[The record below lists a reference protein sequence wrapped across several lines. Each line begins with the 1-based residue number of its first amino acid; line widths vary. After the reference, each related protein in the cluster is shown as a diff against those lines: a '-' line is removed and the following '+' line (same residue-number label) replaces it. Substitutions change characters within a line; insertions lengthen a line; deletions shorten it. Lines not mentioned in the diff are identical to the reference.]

1 MTCTEFLA
9 QMTDYF
15 DGQVEPELLSEIQ
28 SHLCEC
34 HHCEILVDTTR
45 QTIRVYRDHQVYD
58 LTEDVRERT
67 VQRILA
73 ACTGRK
79 SVSVSGQR

>member
-45 QTIRVYRDHQVYD
+45 QTIHVYKNHQVYD
-58 LTEDVRERT
+58 LTDEVRERT

-79 SVSVSGQR
+79 SVSASGQR

>member
-15 DGQVEPELLSEIQ
+15 DGDVEPQLLEEIQ

-34 HHCEILVDTTR
+34 HHCEILVDTT
-45 QTIRVYRDHQVYD
+45 QKTIRVYRDHQVYD
-58 LTEDVRERT
+58 LTDEVRERN
-67 VQRILA
+67 VARIMA
-73 ACTGRK
+73 ACLTHRA
-79 SVSVSGQR
+79 

>member
-15 DGQVEPELLSEIQ
+15 DGEVQPELLAEIQ
-28 SHLCEC
+28 SHLGEC

-45 QTIRVYRDHQVYD
+45 QTIKVYRDHQVYE
-58 LTEDVRERT
+58 LTDEVRERT
-67 VQRILA
+67 VARIMA
-73 ACTGRK
+73 ACTERR
-79 SVSVSGQR
+79 S

>member
-15 DGQVEPELLSEIQ
+15 DGDVEPNLLAEIQ
-28 SHLCEC
+28 SHLGEC

-45 QTIRVYRDHQVYD
+45 QTIRVYRDHQVYE
-58 LTEDVRERT
+58 LTEEVRERT
-67 VQRILA
+67 VARIMA
-73 ACTGRK
+73 ACVER
-79 SVSVSGQR
+79 R

>member
-15 DGQVEPELLSEIQ
+15 DGEVQPELLAEIQ
-28 SHLCEC
+28 SHLGEC

-45 QTIRVYRDHQVYD
+45 QTIRVYRDHQLYE
-58 LTEDVRERT
+58 LTDEVRERT
-67 VQRILA
+67 VARIMA
-73 ACTGRK
+73 ACVERH
-79 SVSVSGQR
+79 

>member
-15 DGQVEPELLSEIQ
+15 DGEVHPELLAEIQ
-28 SHLCEC
+28 SHLGEC

-45 QTIRVYRDHQVYD
+45 QTIRVYRDHQLYE
-58 LTEDVRERT
+58 LTDDVRERT
-67 VQRILA
+67 VARIMA
-73 ACTGRK
+73 ACVERH
-79 SVSVSGQR
+79 

>member
-15 DGQVEPELLSEIQ
+15 DGGVEPELLQEIQ

-45 QTIRVYRDHQVYD
+45 KTIKVYRDHQMYE
-58 LTEDVRERT
+58 LTEEVRERT
-67 VQRILA
+67 VARIMQ
-73 ACTGRK
+73 ACAK
-79 SVSVSGQR
+79 Q

>member
-15 DGQVEPELLSEIQ
+15 DGDVEPHLMAEIQ
-28 SHLCEC
+28 AHLGEC

-45 QTIRVYRDHQVYD
+45 QTIRVYRDHQVFE
-58 LTEDVRERT
+58 LTDEVRERT
-67 VQRILA
+67 VARIMA
-73 ACTGRK
+73 ACET
-79 SVSVSGQR
+79 QRH

>member
-15 DGQVEPELLSEIQ
+15 DGEIEPQLLAEIQ
-28 SHLCEC
+28 AHLCEC

-45 QTIRVYRDHQVYD
+45 KTIQIYRDHKVYE
-58 LTEDVRERT
+58 LTEEVRERS
-67 VQRILA
+67 VARIMA
-73 ACTGRK
+73 ACVQQPR
-79 SVSVSGQR
+79 

>member
-15 DGQVEPELLSEIQ
+15 DGEVQPELLAEIK
-28 SHLCEC
+28 SHLGEC

-45 QTIRVYRDHQVYD
+45 QTIRVYRDHQLYD
-58 LTEDVRERT
+58 LTDEVSERT
-67 VQRILA
+67 VARIMA
-73 ACTGRK
+73 ACVDEK
-79 SVSVSGQR
+79 

>member
-15 DGQVEPELLSEIQ
+15 DGQVEPELLTEIQ

-45 QTIRVYRDHQVYD
+45 QTIHVYKNHQVYD
-58 LTEDVRERT
+58 LTDEVRERT

-79 SVSVSGQR
+79 SISASGQR

>member
-45 QTIRVYRDHQVYD
+45 QTIHVYKNHQVYD
-58 LTEDVRERT
+58 LTDEVRERT

-79 SVSVSGQR
+79 PISASGQR

>member
-1 MTCTEFLA
+1 VTCTEFLA

-15 DGQVEPELLSEIQ
+15 DGEVEPQLLEEIQ

-45 QTIRVYRDHQVYD
+45 KTIRVYRDHQFYD
-58 LTEDVRERT
+58 LTDEVREQT
-67 VQRILA
+67 VTRIMA
-73 ACTGRK
+73 ACTK
-79 SVSVSGQR
+79 PQSLN

>member
-15 DGQVEPELLSEIQ
+15 DGEVQPELLAEIQ
-28 SHLCEC
+28 SHLGEC

-45 QTIRVYRDHQVYD
+45 QTIRVYRDHQLYE
-58 LTEDVRERT
+58 LTDEVRERT
-67 VQRILA
+67 VARIMA
-73 ACTGRK
+73 ACAER
-79 SVSVSGQR
+79 R

>member
-15 DGQVEPELLSEIQ
+15 DGDFEPQLLEEIQ

-45 QTIRVYRDHQVYD
+45 KTIRVYRDHQVYD
-58 LTEDVRERT
+58 LTDEVRERT
-67 VQRILA
+67 VARIMA
-73 ACTGRK
+73 ACTGPRA
-79 SVSVSGQR
+79 

>member
-15 DGQVEPELLSEIQ
+15 DGEVQPELLAEIQ
-28 SHLCEC
+28 SHLGEC

-45 QTIRVYRDHQVYD
+45 QTIRVYRDHKMYE
-58 LTEDVRERT
+58 LTDEVRERT
-67 VQRILA
+67 VAKIMA
-73 ACTGRK
+73 ACTERH
-79 SVSVSGQR
+79 